1 MIKMAMV
8 EKFSKYSW
16 MSEWKKG
23 ETFNN
28 TFLVRKPGLQT
39 PFIRMSSGSEVA
51 LSEDNAEQL
60 TLMRKVF
67 LEDDEPLHRPPAE
80 AWDAM
85 LNLND
90 GGMNR
95 MALPEQGRTPGE
107 QAGTH
112 RRAARREPSRTGA
125 GRPGNWYQPDGD
137 EEVAKK
143 ARIAQEIVA
152 AVKKRNGMHGEPLA
166 RLVPTRRSLHAL
178 YMQQVSLPD
187 AVEEEDVFD
196 IGLDDTSSVKSH
208 SHEVAFAHQSVQHWI
223 NHLRGLPETPAML
236 SYIGL
241 PRATAEELVD
251 ELITGL
257 LRLRAEEAL
266 VSVMENTDQAG
277 VPRLDGG
284 SPGVARSARDERFY
298 DLAWLSKR
306 AGEEAPY
313 PPESTRSTHLH
324 PSGPVRQRGVER

>member
-1 MIKMAMV
+1 
-8 EKFSKYSW
+8 
-16 MSEWKKG
+16 
-23 ETFNN
+23 
-28 TFLVRKPGLQT
+28 
-39 PFIRMSSGSEVA
+39 
-51 LSEDNAEQL
+51 
-60 TLMRKVF
+60 
-67 LEDDEPLHRPPAE
+67 
-80 AWDAM
+80 
-85 LNLND
+85 
-90 GGMNR
+90 
-95 MALPEQGRTPGE
+95 
-107 QAGTH
+107 
-112 RRAARREPSRTGA
+112 
-125 GRPGNWYQPDGD
+125 
-137 EEVAKK
+137 VAKK

-277 VPRLDGG
+277 VRVTGWWI
-284 SPGVARSARDERFY
+284 ARC
-298 DLAWLSKR
+298 R
-306 AGEEAPY
+306 AFC
-313 PPESTRSTHLH
+313 T
-324 PSGPVRQRGVER
+324 